1 MHVPHLVPGVTV
13 QFRVRAHNYGGWG
26 MLSEE
31 SEFMMAGEQYQVTT
45 IETELSAMAK
55 FGPRQLISLLGA
67 PANRPR
73 SPLQQLGL
81 LMLGGLARHIE
92 VRLTLA

>member
-31 SEFMMAGEQYQVTT
+31 SEFMMAGEQYQVCNT
-45 IETELSAMAK
+45 ISNM
-55 FGPRQLISLLGA
+55 
-67 PANRPR
+67 
-73 SPLQQLGL
+73 
-81 LMLGGLARHIE
+81 
-92 VRLTLA
+92 